1 VTSLCSD
8 SHRFFVRGNRNLC
21 RLVKRAKNM
30 SLRAKNVH
38 NVNRSKQ
45 VVSENKI
52 SPPFVHIVEV
62 TKKPITS
69 SKLEIPEDLAL
80 KDLESHQYLRY
91 KMLKTS
97 KPAYYDDEGS
107 IESIE
112 EEFSEGSML
121 DLDYFMIPEDIFA

>member
-21 RLVKRAKNM
+21 RLVKRAKNTN
-30 SLRAKNVH
+30 LRAKNVH
-38 NVNRSKQ
+38 NVNRSTQ
-45 VVSENKI
+45 VVSDTKI
-52 SPPFVHIVEV
+52 PPFVHIVEV

-112 EEFSEGSML
+112 EEFSEGSIML
-121 DLDYFMIPEDIFA
+121 DLDCFMFPEDIFA